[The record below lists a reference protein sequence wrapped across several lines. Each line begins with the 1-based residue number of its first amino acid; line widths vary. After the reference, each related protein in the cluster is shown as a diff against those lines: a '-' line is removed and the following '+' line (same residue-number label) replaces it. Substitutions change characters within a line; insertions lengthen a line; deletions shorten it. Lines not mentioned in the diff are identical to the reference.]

1 MKMINLNNRI
11 QPLLVFLL
19 ITVHSGYG
27 QDILFKVIASS
38 GKCTLQHG
46 SSAKWENLK
55 TGEQLTAGDKVKLN
69 ESDYLGLMNS
79 RGKSV
84 ELKNPGTYEINEL
97 AKNALNTGSDLERF
111 AGYVLKESLV
121 SKKKSENMSTLGAVV
136 RIRPGIIDIFFP
148 QLTSVL
154 NESLE
159 LKWYPSSPGDRY
171 VFELFNEQNRTVF
184 ITETGD
190 TSVTLDLDKFQLLPD
205 VKYKWMVYN
214 SKNPD
219 SYSDTCCFVIYPEK
233 RRRAIEDTLNILKNE
248 LDNNSAVDQ
257 LMLAGFYTQEDLI
270 IDAAGVFEKILT
282 LVPGVEEYINYYV
295 TFLLKYG
302 ITHRAEILLKTN

>member
-1 MKMINLNNRI
+1 
-11 QPLLVFLL
+11 
-19 ITVHSGYG
+19 
-27 QDILFKVIASS
+27 
-38 GKCTLQHG
+38 
-46 SSAKWENLK
+46 
-55 TGEQLTAGDKVKLN
+55 
-69 ESDYLGLMNS
+69 
-79 RGKSV
+79 
-84 ELKNPGTYEINEL
+84 
-97 AKNALNTGSDLERF
+97 
-111 AGYVLKESLV
+111 
-121 SKKKSENMSTLGAVV
+121 MSTLGAVV

-159 LKWYPSSPGDRY
+159 LKWYPSSPGNRY

-302 ITHRAEILLKTN
+302 ITLRAEILLKTN